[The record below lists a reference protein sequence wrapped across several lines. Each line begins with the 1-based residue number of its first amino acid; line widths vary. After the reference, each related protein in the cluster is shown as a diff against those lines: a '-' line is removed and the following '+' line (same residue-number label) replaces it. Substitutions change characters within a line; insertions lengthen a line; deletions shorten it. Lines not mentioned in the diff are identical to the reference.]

1 MTNFLLF
8 IILFGVL
15 VFIHEFGH
23 FIIAKKVGVGVEK
36 FFLGWGPKIFG
47 IKRGE
52 TEYGI
57 NWIPLG
63 GYVKLMGE
71 ETEDQKSG
79 KVPPE
84 KDFMKKSPWQRIAV
98 VSAGPIS
105 NLILPVILFGALYV
119 FGIPA
124 LGPVIGEVIK
134 GSPAE
139 QAGLYQGDKILSV
152 SGKKIEKW
160 DDLTGTIKKSEGKE
174 ITFNIE
180 REGKSKLLNIKPRR
194 SKVTNIYREIE
205 DAWTVGITPYQYEP
219 TIAVPDVNS
228 IAYKSGLRSG
238 DIIRK
243 INGKTIDYYW
253 QVDRLLKNLNES
265 SLYLVI
271 ERRKDRNKK
280 ETGSEFTFKINWK
293 PVSHGEAID
302 LGIYQS
308 DLFIAEVKKN
318 SIAEEKGIKPGDAV
332 KKINGKQLYSWID
345 VEKEIQSNKGE
356 EIAMTLLRDNKEVN
370 IKIIPKLTKEK
381 EKLTGASKEERRLG
395 IEPFLIMKNPIAYEI
410 KEQTYNPFKAIYLGA
425 AKTVLILKTQVIGF
439 VKLIRGHLSV
449 KHIGGPIMIYKFA
462 GGSYAMGG
470 LFSFISAIALLS
482 IVLGFINLLPIPI
495 LDGGHIMFYSI
506 EIIKKKP
513 LSLRTRE
520 IAQQFGLVVI
530 FGLLILA
537 TYNDIV
543 RYFWGYI
550 VKFYHSIF

>member
-23 FIIAKKVGVGVEK
+23 FIIAKKGGVGVEK

-71 ETEDQKSG
+71 ETEDQKAG
-79 KVPPE
+79 NVPPE

-98 VSAGPIS
+98 VAAGPIS
-105 NLILPVILFGALYV
+105 NLILPIILFGALYV

-139 QAGLYQGDKILSV
+139 KAGLFQGDRILSV
-152 SGKKIEKW
+152 GEEKIEKW

-174 ITFNIE
+174 ISFEIE
-180 REGKSKLLNIKPRR
+180 REGETREIDIKPRL
-194 SKVTNIYREIE
+194 SKVTNIYREVE

-219 TIAVPDVNS
+219 VIGIRNEDS

-243 INGKTIDYYW
+243 VNGKPVDYYW
-253 QVDRLLKNLNES
+253 QFKNAIENFKDN
-265 SLYLVI
+265 SLYLVV
-271 ERRKDRNKK
+271 ERRKNINEAKNAQK
-280 ETGSEFTFKINWK
+280 LTF
-293 PVSHGEAID
+293 
-302 LGIYQS
+302 GISWDTKTYQGPNS
-308 DLFIAEVKKN
+308 IGIHQADLFIAEVKQN
-318 SIAEEKGIKPGDAV
+318 SIASQKGVKQGDVV
-332 KKINGKQLYSWID
+332 KKIDGKKVNSWID
-345 VEKEIQSNKGE
+345 IEKKIQSNKGE
-356 EIAMTLLRDNKEVN
+356 EIAMTLLRGNREYK

-381 EKLTGASKEERRLG
+381 EKLTGANKEERRLG
-395 IEPFLIMKNPIAYEI
+395 IEPYLIMKDPIAFEV
-410 KEQTYNPFKAIYLGA
+410 KEQTYNPFKAVYLGA
-425 AKTVLILKTQVIGF
+425 AKTVLILKTQIIGF
-439 VKLIRGHLSV
+439 AKLIQGKLSV

-462 GGSYAMGG
+462 GGSYAVGG
-470 LFSFISAIALLS
+470 IFSFVSAIALLS

-495 LDGGHIMFYSI
+495 LDGGHILFYSI
-506 EIIKKKP
+506 EVIKRKP

-537 TYNDIV
+537 TYNDID
-543 RYFWGYI
+543 RYFWSHL
-550 VKFYHSIF
+550 VKFFKSIF